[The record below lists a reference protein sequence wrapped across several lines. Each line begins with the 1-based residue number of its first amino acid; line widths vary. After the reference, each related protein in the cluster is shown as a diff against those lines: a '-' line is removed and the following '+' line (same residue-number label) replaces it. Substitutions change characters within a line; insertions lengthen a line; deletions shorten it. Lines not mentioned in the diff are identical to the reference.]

1 MKTITSFFP
10 VKKSKVSQGE
20 KNSSTKR
27 ATSSDDTT
35 ASSSYSS
42 SSAKRIKQV
51 APQVQELISLL
62 HDDDDD
68 DDESNEQ
75 AQKNSWSKALC
86 KHLNSS
92 SFEQLAK
99 FVAQERLHHTIYPKP
114 ADTFAALTMTPLD
127 QVKVVIVGQDPY
139 HGPGQAHGL
148 CFSVLPGQAVP
159 PSLKNVYQELRD
171 DPAVDF
177 PRHGTTMPT
186 HGHLSRWAKQGVLL
200 LNTVLTVRRGQA
212 HSHKNRGWELVTD
225 EILRAVD
232 KHCRQEQH
240 KGVVFLLWGKP
251 AATKAQ
257 ALISSSHSSRHT
269 IITTSHPSPL
279 GARKTN
285 KPFMGS
291 RCFSRCN
298 EALVAKGY
306 KPIDWNVDG
315 PLEK

>member
-10 VKKSKVSQGE
+10 VKKSRVADDEDRS
-20 KNSSTKR
+20 SSTKR
-27 ATSSDDTT
+27 SAEDVIVPSSTSDQDRISAD
-35 ASSSYSS
+35 SSNCSS
-42 SSAKRIKQV
+42 NKRVKQV
-51 APQVQELISLL
+51 TPQVQELISLL
-62 HDDDDD
+62 VN
-68 DDESNEQ
+68 NEQ
-75 AQKNSWSKALC
+75 ALSWSKALRN
-86 KHLNSS
+86 HFHSS
-92 SFEQLAK
+92 SFEHLAT
-99 FVAQERLHHTIYPKP
+99 FVAQERLQHTVFPKP

-148 CFSVLPGQAVP
+148 CFSVLPGQPVP

-171 DPAVDF
+171 DPGVDF
-177 PRHGTTMPT
+177 PRQGTMPN
-186 HGHLSRWAKQGVLL
+186 HGHLSRWARQGVLL

-212 HSHKNRGWELVTD
+212 HSHKNRGWEVVTD
-225 EILRAVD
+225 EILRVLD
-232 KHCRQEQH
+232 KYCRQQQN

-257 ALISSSHSSRHT
+257 ALISSHSPHT
-269 IITTSHPSPL
+269 IIATSHPSPL

-285 KPFMGS
+285 KPFLGS
-291 RCFSRCN
+291 RCFSQCN

-315 PLEK
+315 PLDE